1 LPEPEPAE
9 PRGQRLPIDFFF
21 RSSAQGQH
29 ERAVGIVL
37 SGTGS
42 SVERRMAG
50 HQIDGIDGYVK
61 YLQKTP
67 AEVEAMFRDLL
78 IGVTNFFR
86 DPDAFV
92 ALRLQ

>member
-1 LPEPEPAE
+1 
-9 PRGQRLPIDFFF
+9 
-21 RSSAQGQH
+21 
-29 ERAVGIVL
+29 VL

-42 SVERRMAG
+42 SVERRMAV
-50 HQIDGIDGYVK
+50 HQIEGIDGIDGYVK

-67 AEVEAMFRDLL
+67 AEVEAMFRDLM

-86 DPDAFV
+86 DPDAFD